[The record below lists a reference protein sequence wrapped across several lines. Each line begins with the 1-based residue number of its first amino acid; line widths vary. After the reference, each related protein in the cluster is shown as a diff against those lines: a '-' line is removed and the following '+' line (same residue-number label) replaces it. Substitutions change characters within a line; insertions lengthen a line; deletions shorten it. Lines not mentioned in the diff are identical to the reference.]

1 MARAMTYFHEEQR
14 FGWWLWLAVAL
25 IAVPVFASS
34 FALAGLDP
42 AAIVPIL
49 FGPLVVVFI
58 GALLA
63 LAKLETV
70 VDDRAI
76 HVSFHLLWPTRH
88 IPLAEVNRAHAI
100 AYNPLAYGGWGVH
113 YLLLRGWS
121 FDAGGGHGVLVE
133 TENGSRVMIGSHR
146 AAELEAAIA
155 RAISER
161 AAR

>member
-1 MARAMTYFHEEQR
+1 MTYFHEEQR
-14 FGWWLWLAVAL
+14 FGWWLWLVLAL
-25 IAVPVFASS
+25 IAVPVFVAS

-42 AAIVPIL
+42 NAISAIL
-49 FGPLVVVFI
+49 FGPLVVVLVGGLF
-58 GALLA
+58 A

-70 VDDRAI
+70 VDERGI
-76 HVSFHLLWPTRH
+76 HVTFHLLWPTRH
-88 IPLAEVNRAHAI
+88 IALDDVKRAHAM
-100 AYNPLAYGGWGVH
+100 AYNPLLYGGWGVH

-133 TENGSRVMIGSHR
+133 TQRGARVMIGSHR

-155 RAISER
+155 RATSER